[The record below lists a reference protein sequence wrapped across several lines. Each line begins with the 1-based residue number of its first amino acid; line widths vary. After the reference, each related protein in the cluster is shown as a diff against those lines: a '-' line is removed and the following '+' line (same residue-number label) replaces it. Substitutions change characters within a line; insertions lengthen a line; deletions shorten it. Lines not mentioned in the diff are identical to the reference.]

1 MRRRHFLSGLAGTAL
16 APLANA
22 RAQQAGRL
30 PRIGILTTSLPS
42 ESRTAQAFVG
52 ELRRLGWIDGESVS
66 IEWKV
71 TAGQIDRFE
80 ALAREL
86 VVAGAD
92 VIVAPNPNTVI
103 AARRA
108 TASIP
113 IVMVN
118 TPDPV
123 QLGLV
128 ASLARPGGN
137 IIGTSSLSA
146 DVSAKQAELMKE
158 LLPGMTRL
166 IVMSIAT
173 NPWHPHAVDAIAS
186 AARSLGIEHAVITA
200 QDARDFES
208 AFAQIA
214 RGGGRGILVLADPVT
229 FFHRA
234 SLAELGVRYRIASV
248 YGLREY
254 VEAGGLMSYWADQVV
269 LSQRTAAYVDK
280 LLRGEK
286 AESLPVEQPTKFE
299 LVISLRT
306 AKGIGL
312 DVPSALLA
320 RADEVIE

>member
-1 MRRRHFLSGLAGTAL
+1 MTRRHFMAGLAGAVL

-22 RAQQAGRL
+22 RAQQSGRL
-30 PRIGILTTSLPS
+30 PRIGILTTSIPS
-42 ESRTAQAFVG
+42 ESRAAQAFIT
-52 ELRRLGWIDGESVS
+52 ELRRLGWVDGQSVS

-71 TAGQIDRFE
+71 TAGQIERFD

-86 VVAGAD
+86 VAKGTD
-92 VIVAPNPNTVI
+92 VIVAPNPNAVV

-108 TASIP
+108 TASVP

-128 ASLARPGGN
+128 AGLARPGGN
-137 IIGTSSLSA
+137 ITGTSSLSA

-158 LLPGMTRL
+158 LVPGMTRL
-166 IVMSIAT
+166 TVMSVAT
-173 NPWHPHAVDAIAS
+173 NPWHPHAVAAIAS
-186 AARSLGIEHAVITA
+186 SARPLGIEHAVITA

-208 AFAQIA
+208 AFAQTA
-214 RGGGRGILVLADPVT
+214 RGDGGGILVLADPVT

-234 SLAELGVRYRIASV
+234 SLAELGVRYRIASG

-254 VEAGGLMSYWADQVV
+254 AEAGGLMSYWADHVV
-269 LSQRTAAYVDK
+269 LFRRTAAYVDK
-280 LLRGEK
+280 LLRGER
-286 AESLPVEQPTKFE
+286 AESMPIEQPTKYE
-299 LVISLRT
+299 LVINLRT
-306 AKGIGL
+306 AKAIGL
-312 DVPSALLA
+312 EIPSGVLV